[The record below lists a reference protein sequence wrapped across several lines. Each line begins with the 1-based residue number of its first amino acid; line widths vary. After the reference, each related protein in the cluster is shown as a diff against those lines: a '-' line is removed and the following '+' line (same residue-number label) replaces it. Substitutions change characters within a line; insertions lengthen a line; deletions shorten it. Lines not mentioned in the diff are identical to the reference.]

1 MQKIYAIVLTFN
13 NYIDTCDCI
22 KSLIK
27 NQYPLSGIV
36 VVDNHSTDKSIQKLQ
51 KDFNLEEIVHFI
63 FNKSN
68 FGFAKGV
75 NIGIRFSLKQ
85 GADCVFLI
93 NNDAIVDPLCIE
105 LLIDE
110 LKRNSPGSMAS
121 IAGPRIFYH
130 KEPKKVWS
138 SGGYFNRLK
147 TGVIVPEKNQI
158 NEEVDDK
165 IKKVSFLTGCCMLIK
180 KEAFEEV
187 GFFDESYFMYEEDVD
202 FCFRTIK
209 KGFNIL
215 YVPRALA
222 WHKISSTL
230 KERISPFVFYNMSRS
245 RLIFFRK
252 NFSFFYFLYAC
263 LIHFFIYTPYRI
275 IQACRWQEKA
285 WQSIS
290 AWMKGTKDGFTV
302 ALRFSK
308 N

>member
-1 MQKIYAIVLTFN
+1 MPKIYAIILTLN
-13 NYIDTCDCI
+13 NYSDTYDCI

-27 NQYPLSGIV
+27 SRFPLASIV
-36 VVDNHSTDKSIQKLQ
+36 IVDNHSTDGSIKKLQ
-51 KDFNLEEIVHFI
+51 KGFYSEDRVQFILNNNNL
-63 FNKSN
+63 
-68 FGFAKGV
+68 GFAKGV
-75 NIGIRFSLKQ
+75 NIGIHFSLKQ

-105 LLIDE
+105 LLLNE
-110 LKRNSPGSMAS
+110 LKENPYSGM
-121 IAGPRIFYH
+121 AGPRIFYH
-130 KEPKKVWS
+130 KEPDKIWH

-147 TGVIVPEKNQI
+147 TGVIVPEKNKL
-158 NEEVDDK
+158 NVELDNK

-180 KEAFEEV
+180 REV
-187 GFFDESYFMYEEDVD
+187 FKKTGFFDESYFMYEEDVD

-215 YVPRALA
+215 YVPKAHV

-230 KERISPFVFYNMSRS
+230 KDRTSSFVFYNMSRS

-275 IQACRWQEKA
+275 IQACRGQEKT
-285 WQSIS
+285 WQSILG
-290 AWMKGTKDGFTV
+290 WMKGTKDGLIN
-302 ALRFSK
+302 ASK
-308 N
+308 VSKY